1 MINSNPQII
10 GVSGKIGSGKDTVGK
25 VIQYL
30 SSEAYKKRE
39 RSFELFQRGHTNL
52 DAFGTH
58 YYSPWEIK
66 KFAGKLKE
74 VASLLTG
81 IPVND
86 FEDQDF
92 KKTDLPEEWSTWYPN
107 LDRPEPMT
115 VRTLLQKVGTDCM
128 RDCLHKNTWVNALL
142 ADFRPRKLSQYE
154 PSQWIITDV
163 RFPNEALAIKDKG
176 GVLLRIERD
185 SDVKSNHE
193 SETALDNWTFD
204 YVIENN
210 GTIEDLIAEVKFR
223 FPNL

>member
-1 MINSNPQII
+1 MKTPQLI
-10 GVSGKIGSGKDTVGK
+10 GISGKIGSGKDTVGK

-39 RSFELFQRGHTNL
+39 RSFESFQRGHTNL
-52 DAFGTH
+52 DAFGTY
-58 YYSPWEIK
+58 YYSPWEIM

-81 IPVND
+81 IHVSN
-86 FEDQDF
+86 FEDQEF
-92 KKTDLPEEWSTWYPN
+92 KKTYLPHEWDTWYPN

-128 RDCLHKNTWVNALL
+128 RDCLHRNVWVNALF
-142 ADFRPRKLSQYE
+142 AEFRPNVAGE
-154 PSQWIITDV
+154 DFPSNWIITDC
-163 RFPNEALAIKDKG
+163 RFPNEALAIKERN
-176 GVLLRIERD
+176 GVVIRVTRPGED
-185 SDVKSNHE
+185 PGTHE